1 MSPVPHIAYHAE
13 ARTGPNKDARR
24 MLFSNF
30 SPNAL
35 RKFVSHYQHEQGISE
50 AALTTALKMFSH
62 SKSTASGISYY
73 RLRVDSSGK
82 EIKEVRLSS
91 LHTFVLRL

>member
-1 MSPVPHIAYHAE
+1 MQKQELVRI
-13 ARTGPNKDARR
+13 K
-24 MLFSNF
+24 MLEGCCFPTFLQTLAS
-30 SPNAL
+30 AL

-73 RLRVDSSGK
+73 RRRVDSSGK